1 MAVIALGAASN
12 LAAIV
17 ANDGY
22 MPADPAALAS
32 VVELSPGYSNS
43 VVVADPALRPLTDL
57 YALPPAFPFANVFS
71 VGDVLIGIG
80 IALVIVFAMRVRPA
94 GLGGR
99 RHRARRARR
108 GALGPRALHRAPVPA
123 PSPPRFA
130 RVGPVRRDDADGP
143 IRFERRDL
151 QLVDRVEP
159 VLAQRGLDVAQIEP
173 LADEL
178 RQEPGA
184 VTADDGRTEF
194 EQPADE
200 RTADAQRGDRSIE
213 REDRDDHDRVR
224 PGASRRAR

>member
-1 MAVIALGAASN
+1 MFILYAIPIGILAGLVLGGRLDRLADLRLRWAPLAVLGLVIQVALFTDPVSAAVGDAAPAIYVASTAAVLVAVLRDVRVPGMAVIALGAASN

-94 GLGGR
+94 VLGG
-99 RHRARRARR
+99 
-108 GALGPRALHRAPVPA
+108 
-123 PSPPRFA
+123 
-130 RVGPVRRDDADGP
+130 
-143 IRFERRDL
+143 
-151 QLVDRVEP
+151 
-159 VLAQRGLDVAQIEP
+159 
-173 LADEL
+173 
-178 RQEPGA
+178 
-184 VTADDGRTEF
+184 T
-194 EQPADE
+194 
-200 RTADAQRGDRSIE
+200 
-213 REDRDDHDRVR
+213 
-224 PGASRRAR
+224 